1 MNVTLPPDL
10 EALVARKLGEGGYRD
25 ASEVVEDA
33 LRRLAERDAY
43 ERLRAE
49 LEIGRDQIRRG
60 ETVEY
65 TPDFMERMLE
75 ESREHAERGLSIKD
89 AVVP

>member
-33 LRRLAERDAY
+33 LRRLAECDAY

-89 AVVP
+89 AVLP